1 MKKTK
6 KKHHISINQI
16 FFITVFLTIL
26 TPTVLFT
33 LFLNNVSK
41 TLVVERVYD
50 DNYIA
55 VHSTADFLDN
65 YLLDSERLLA
75 GLKTNIEDFT
85 LTHDQLLLLLDSRIN
100 DHELI
105 TSIEVLDSDGL
116 VIANAP
122 NDDAF
127 VGMDRSNETFITEL
141 TNTTDSYWSSPF
153 IPPFKE
159 DLHITISYK
168 TDDYYIVGLLD
179 LSTIS
184 ENIQALSLST
194 ELDKNTVLLDRYGIY
209 ISDKDETLVN
219 SRQKAK
225 YFDEMVTHSN
235 LDNSIILDIDGY
247 DNVVS
252 YTNISNTG
260 WYIIIYEN
268 FNSATAYSRTII
280 NYFSYFTIFLVILLV
295 LVFLTSSYL
304 YKSNLDKLASKIK
317 LMKNGDF
324 SKEVEVSGFRE
335 IYEIGSVFNTMSNS
349 INEKTTKL
357 EYLAFNDELTGL
369 YNRVFCKE
377 FFEENHTIKSKYLT
391 FVYIDLQRF
400 ELINDSYGFDFGN
413 LVLKTFAN
421 KLKNKYS
428 KEAIVAR
435 IESDEFLL
443 IFETNNNNLEEMA
456 KEIDDFLKTPT
467 IIDGIDFDL
476 NINFGLFYAES
487 TLTFDDAMSS
497 ALITLNHAKQNLKQS
512 YEIYEESMKSATLR
526 QNAIELALEKALKED
541 EFNVYFQPIVNLKT
555 EDIRGFE
562 ALSRWK
568 HQVIGDVF
576 PYEFI
581 TILERTQ
588 KIHLLDYQVLKK
600 AIKHVKE
607 LSRIYKKDYVL
618 SVNMSAS
625 SILNDNFIP
634 NVKAALKKYDF
645 NPLHLELEIT
655 ESTIIQDFTKVN
667 DKFNQL
673 RALGVRLSE
682 DDFGDGYSSLSYL
695 TAIDL
700 STLKIS
706 KNFLKNIEINS
717 NNKMLI
723 ETIIELSK
731 KFGFETIAEGIENEE
746 TLNIM
751 KELNPDYIQGYYF
764 YRPMPYKTVLRELD
778 KLYKKN

>member
-6 KKHHISINQI
+6 KRYISINQI
-16 FFITVFLTIL
+16 FFFTVFLTIL

-41 TLVVERVYD
+41 TLVVDRVYN
-50 DNYIA
+50 DNHIA
-55 VHSTADFLDN
+55 VHSTADYLN
-65 YLLDSERLLA
+65 SYLLDSERLLS
-75 GLKTNIEDFT
+75 GLKTNIEDFE
-85 LTHDQLLLLLDSRIN
+85 LTDEQLLLLLESRIN
-100 DHELI
+100 EHELI

-122 NDDAF
+122 FDDAF
-127 VGMDRSNETFITEL
+127 IGMDRSNEGYISGL
-141 TNTTDSYWSSPF
+141 SNTTDSYWSSPF

-159 DLHITISYK
+159 DLHITISFM
-168 TDDYYIVGLLD
+168 TDEHYIIGLLD

-184 ENIQALSLST
+184 ESIQALSQST

-209 ISDKDETLVN
+209 ISDQDETLVN

-225 YFDEMVTHSN
+225 YFDEMIAFSN
-235 LDNSIILDIDGY
+235 PDNSIILDINGY

-260 WYIIIYEN
+260 WYIIIYED

-280 NYFSYFTIFLVILLV
+280 NYFSYFTIFLVIILV

-317 LMKNGDF
+317 QISTGKV
-324 SKEVEVSGFRE
+324 SKELEVSGFRE
-335 IYEIGSVFNTMSNS
+335 IIEIGNVFNQMSNS
-349 INEKTTKL
+349 ISEKTTKL

-377 FFEENHTIKSKYLT
+377 FYDEDHNVLGRKLT
-391 FVYIDLQRF
+391 FAYIDLQRF

-413 LVLKTFAN
+413 IVLKTFAN
-421 KLKNKYS
+421 KIKNRYS
-428 KEAIVAR
+428 NEAIVAR
-435 IESDEFLL
+435 IESDEFLI
-443 IFETNNNNLEEMA
+443 IFESNDKDLETLA
-456 KEIDDFLKTPT
+456 IEIDTFLKTPT
-467 IIDGIDFDL
+467 IIDGVDFDL
-476 NINFGLFYAES
+476 NINFGLFNSDKA
-487 TLTFDDAMSS
+487 LDFDDAMSS

-512 YEIYEESMKSATLR
+512 YEIYEESMKSASLR
-526 QNAIELALEKALKED
+526 QNSIELALDQALKD
-541 EFNVYFQPIVNLKT
+541 DDFTVYLQPIVNLKT

-568 HQVIGDVF
+568 HNVIGDVF

-600 AIKHVKE
+600 SIKYVKT
-607 LSRIYKKDYVL
+607 LSKIYNKDFVL

-625 SILNDNFIP
+625 SILNDNFIS
-634 NVKAALKKYDF
+634 NVKTALKESMFDPK
-645 NPLHLELEIT
+645 LLELEIT

-706 KNFLKNIEINS
+706 KNFLKNIEVNH

-723 ETIIELSK
+723 ETIIQLSQ

-764 YRPMPYKTVLRELD
+764 FRPMPYKTVIKELD
-778 KLYKKN
+778 KIYKKN

>member
-6 KKHHISINQI
+6 KRQISINQI

-50 DNYIA
+50 DNHIA

-85 LTHDQLLLLLDSRIN
+85 LTHDQLLLLLESRIN
-100 DHELI
+100 EHELI

-127 VGMDRSNETFITEL
+127 IGMDRSNESFITEL

-184 ENIQALSLST
+184 ESIQALSLST

-324 SKEVEVSGFRE
+324 SKEVEVRGFRE

-377 FFEENHTIKSKYLT
+377 FYEENNSIKSKKLI
-391 FVYIDLQRF
+391 FAYIDLQRF
-400 ELINDSYGFDFGN
+400 ELINDSYGFEFGN
-413 LVLKTFAN
+413 LVLRTFAN
-421 KLKNKYS
+421 KLKKQYS

-443 IFETNNNNLEEMA
+443 IFETDDNNLEAMA
-456 KEIDDFLKTPT
+456 KEIDNFLKTPT
-467 IIDGIDFDL
+467 IIDGVDFDL
-476 NINFGLFYAES
+476 NINFGLFYTEN
-487 TLTFDDAMSS
+487 TLDFDDAMSS

-512 YEIYEESMKSATLR
+512 LFFKVCA
-526 QNAIELALEKALKED
+526 
-541 EFNVYFQPIVNLKT
+541 
-555 EDIRGFE
+555 
-562 ALSRWK
+562 
-568 HQVIGDVF
+568 
-576 PYEFI
+576 
-581 TILERTQ
+581 
-588 KIHLLDYQVLKK
+588 
-600 AIKHVKE
+600 
-607 LSRIYKKDYVL
+607 
-618 SVNMSAS
+618 
-625 SILNDNFIP
+625 
-634 NVKAALKKYDF
+634 
-645 NPLHLELEIT
+645 
-655 ESTIIQDFTKVN
+655 QDP
-667 DKFNQL
+667 
-673 RALGVRLSE
+673 
-682 DDFGDGYSSLSYL
+682 
-695 TAIDL
+695 
-700 STLKIS
+700 
-706 KNFLKNIEINS
+706 
-717 NNKMLI
+717 KMHPP
-723 ETIIELSK
+723 SH
-731 KFGFETIAEGIENEE
+731 
-746 TLNIM
+746 
-751 KELNPDYIQGYYF
+751 
-764 YRPMPYKTVLRELD
+764 
-778 KLYKKN
+778 